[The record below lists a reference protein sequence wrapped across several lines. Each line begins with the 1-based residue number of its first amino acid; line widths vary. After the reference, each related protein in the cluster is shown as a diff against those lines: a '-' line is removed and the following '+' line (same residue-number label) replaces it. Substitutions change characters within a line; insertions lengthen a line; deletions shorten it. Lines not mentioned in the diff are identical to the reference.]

1 MGSVVNLR
9 NKIPKYHNFA
19 KLLKD
24 VNNKLTVFE
33 VTWNDQDVVESTMLD
48 NQNCIYYIYEC
59 KVVVVILKETLE
71 YDTCE
76 NSISL
81 IS

>member
-1 MGSVVNLR
+1 M
-9 NKIPKYHNFA
+9 KY
-19 KLLKD
+19 

-33 VTWNDQDVVESTMLD
+33 VTWIDQDVVESTMLD